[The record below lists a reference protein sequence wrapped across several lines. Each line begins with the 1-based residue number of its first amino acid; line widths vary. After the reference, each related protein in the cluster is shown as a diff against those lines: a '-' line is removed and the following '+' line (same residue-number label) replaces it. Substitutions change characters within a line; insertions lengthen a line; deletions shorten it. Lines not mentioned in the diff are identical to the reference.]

1 MRKEEFT
8 SMLKQILGE
17 NPENETLTVTSL
29 YDLVDGYTLFDKEDV
44 LPEETPEVGEDG
56 VAKTGEVLKFTDET
70 VQAWTEKIDS
80 LETTLQ
86 DIHERLSK
94 LESIVSAVDDLTVV
108 PVATTEVW

>member
-8 SMLKQILGE
+8 SMLKQILGD

-56 VAKTGEVLKFTDET
+56 VAKTGEVLQFTDET

-86 DIHERLSK
+86 DIYARLSK
-94 LESIVSAVDDLTVV
+94 LESIVSAVDDVTVV